1 MQNHSDFN
9 LAQAVSQLTP
19 SPCGVF
25 SRAED
30 KLKRRVETEDT
41 FTRTPDSRIWDF
53 SPMGSGTAK
62 TRFDRTGATGRR
74 AGNGKL

>member
-1 MQNHSDFN
+1 MQNHSDFH

-41 FTRTPDSRIWDF
+41 FTRTPESRIWDF
-53 SPMGSGTAK
+53 SPM
-62 TRFDRTGATGRR
+62 R
-74 AGNGKL
+74 